1 MEYSEYCWPKNFF
14 LKSPRVVF
22 FEASCQKHDEYYSN
36 GWNEVQRLVADLFF
50 LTYMLDDI
58 NKYQNKW
65 YKKLFYVSWALLYF
79 ILVRLLWWL
88 FFIYK

>member
-1 MEYSEYCWPKNFF
+1 MEYSE
-14 LKSPRVVF
+14 
-22 FEASCQKHDEYYSN
+22 KHDEYYDKW
-36 GWNEVQRLVADLFF
+36 GNELQRLVADLFF

-65 YKKLFYVSWALLYF
+65 YKKLFFVSWALLYF
-79 ILVRLLWWL
+79 ILVRLFWFL